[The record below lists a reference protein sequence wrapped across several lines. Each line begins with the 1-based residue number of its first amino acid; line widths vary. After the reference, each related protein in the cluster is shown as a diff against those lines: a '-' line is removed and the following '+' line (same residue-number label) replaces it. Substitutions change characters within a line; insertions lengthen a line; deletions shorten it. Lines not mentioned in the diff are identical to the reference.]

1 MGGRSKEIAIL
12 EVRVFRVRIEVSG
25 RRELYEMKSGEE
37 EVGVYIGS

>member
-12 EVRVFRVRIEVSG
+12 EVRVFRVRVEVSG
-25 RRELYEMKSGEE
+25 RRELCEMKSGEE